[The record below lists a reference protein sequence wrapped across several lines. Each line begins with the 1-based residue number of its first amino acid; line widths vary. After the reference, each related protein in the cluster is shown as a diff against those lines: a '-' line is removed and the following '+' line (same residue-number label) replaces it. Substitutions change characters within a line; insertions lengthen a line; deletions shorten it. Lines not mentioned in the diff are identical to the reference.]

1 MPEQEIELRSE
12 EAQEVLGQ
20 TPVWVLRWG
29 ITVLFTVVVALLCVS
44 FFFHYPDTIA
54 AEMVLTSNNPSVEVK
69 ARFAGRIIKLYVKD
83 RQSVGSGT
91 YLAVIENSANTG
103 DVLYLKTLLD
113 SVNGYP
119 EKAVKLFSSMNNLV
133 LGDIQAF
140 YTEFQGNLYSLN
152 NYLTLNYYPQ
162 KIDAV
167 KKQIT
172 KYNVYYSNLV
182 RQRQIEAEQF
192 AIFQKQYQRD
202 SVLYEEGIIAL
213 ADLATS
219 KTKLLQQKNSLEQLN
234 ASIDNLKI
242 QLGDLETGILDL
254 QLEQT
259 DKQRVLYQNYSTAF
273 EQLRNGINNWELN
286 YVLKA
291 SVSGYVSFTKV
302 WKENQHVNSGD
313 LVFTIVPEQKT
324 ELIGKAM
331 LPPERSGKIKADQKV
346 IIRFVNYPDQEFGI
360 VNGKVS
366 AISAVP
372 NADKYVVEIAL
383 PYGLHTNYKK
393 ELPFHPE
400 MKAKADIVTEDLR
413 LIERIFYPIKQIF
426 KEGFEE
432 H

>member
-54 AEMVLTSNNPSVEVK
+54 AEMVLISNNPSVEVK
-69 ARFAGRIIKLYVKD
+69 ARFAGRIMKLYVED

-133 LGDIQAF
+133 LGDIQTF

-192 AIFQKQYQRD
+192 AIAQKQYQRD
-202 SVLYEEGIIAL
+202 SVIYEEGIIAL
-213 ADLATS
+213 ADLETS

-291 SVSGYVSFTKV
+291 SVSGSLSFTKV

-331 LPPERSGKIKADQKV
+331 LPPERSGKVKAGQRV

-383 PYGLHTNYKK
+383 PYGLRTNYKK

-400 MKAKADIVTEDLR
+400 MKAQADIVTEDLR

>member
-69 ARFAGRIIKLYVKD
+69 ARFAGRIMKLYVED

-133 LGDIQAF
+133 LGDIQTF

-192 AIFQKQYQRD
+192 AIAQKQYQRD
-202 SVLYEEGIIAL
+202 SVIYEEGIIAL
-213 ADLATS
+213 ADLETS

-291 SVSGYVSFTKV
+291 SVSGSLSFTKV

-331 LPPERSGKIKADQKV
+331 LPPERSGKVKAGQRV

-383 PYGLHTNYKK
+383 PYGLRTNYKK

-400 MKAKADIVTEDLR
+400 MKAQADIVTEDLR

>member
-1 MPEQEIELRSE
+1 MSEQEIELRSE

-54 AEMVLTSNNPSVEVK
+54 AEMVLTSNNPSVEIK
-69 ARFAGRIIKLYVKD
+69 ARFAGRIMKLYVED
-83 RQSVGSGT
+83 RQSVATGT

-113 SVNGYP
+113 SVNGCP
-119 EKAVKLFSSMNNLV
+119 EKIVKLFSSMNNLV
-133 LGDIQAF
+133 LGDIQTF

-192 AIFQKQYQRD
+192 AIAQKQYQRD

-213 ADLATS
+213 ADLETS
-219 KTKLLQQKNSLEQLN
+219 KTKLLQQRNSLEQLN

-291 SVSGYVSFTKV
+291 SVPGYVSFTKV

-313 LVFTIVPEQKT
+313 LVFTIIPEQKT

-331 LPPERSGKIKADQKV
+331 LPPERSGKVKAGQRV

-383 PYGLHTNYKK
+383 PYGLRTNYKK

-400 MKAKADIVTEDLR
+400 MKAQADIVTEDLR